1 MLLSLTGAWRNV
13 RSLPEATANGL
24 GTSRHNI
31 ETIHAKCRARI
42 CQGCYNCVTVGK
54 LVLIAFLGRGKR
66 NLAVVGLAL
75 LLSCCTNERETKILL
90 GIPGTVEQT
99 PDSDLARNIFACRQY
114 GFYPGT
120 QQWDECMKYVGSK
133 RPPLLRP

>member
-24 GTSRHNI
+24 GTPRHNI

-66 NLAVVGLAL
+66 NLTC
-75 LLSCCTNERETKILL
+75 SE
-90 GIPGTVEQT
+90 
-99 PDSDLARNIFACRQY
+99 
-114 GFYPGT
+114 
-120 QQWDECMKYVGSK
+120 
-133 RPPLLRP
+133 RPPGIRRTSNGADCHGYRLNPLRVNYSHIWV